1 MRRVHGR
8 PRWGASRPSEVE
20 AGGIWSERAGRG
32 GWGEG
37 GGVGELYGALRG
49 DSGFPGTSRSFLGR
63 WLVHLIL
70 VLEFLA
76 VHSFPVTKD
85 HSGSSRRLYFLCLSL
100 ESCFRQIRGVP
111 QPLIPSLE
119 LGDARKRIGPE
130 SQGEQESRET
140 DWDLPLLLCSI
151 LWRPLERTLK

>member
-1 MRRVHGR
+1 M
-8 PRWGASRPSEVE
+8 
-20 AGGIWSERAGRG
+20 
-32 GWGEG
+32 
-37 GGVGELYGALRG
+37 GGVGEPYGALRV

-70 VLEFLA
+70 ALEVLA

-100 ESCFRQIRGVP
+100 ESCFRQFRGVP
-111 QPLIPSLE
+111 QPLIPSPE
-119 LGDARKRIGPE
+119 LDARKRIDPE

-140 DWDLPLLLCSI
+140 DCDLPLLLCSI